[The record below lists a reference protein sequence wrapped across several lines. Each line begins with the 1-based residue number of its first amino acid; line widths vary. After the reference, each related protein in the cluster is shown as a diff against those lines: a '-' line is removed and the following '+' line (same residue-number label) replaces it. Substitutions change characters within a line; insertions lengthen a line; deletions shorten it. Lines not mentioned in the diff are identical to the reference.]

1 MASATTVNEDDGR
14 TIEIGIESITKSGNE
29 VTFTL
34 KQEHVVNLSDS
45 DETDFDDTDFSILI
59 ASTGTEDKF
68 YDYSKLGETWAA
80 PRIIRMP
87 QGNSTN
93 DTIDTDR
100 YVAVLSGGF
109 GAARG
114 VGSALFL
121 VDLEDT
127 VTNGGTIYGADENNG
142 PIKIVDIN
150 TEKIVGGSVIELSL
164 IHI

>member
-14 TIEIGIESITKSGNE
+14 TIEIGINSITKSGNE

-34 KQEHVVNLSDS
+34 KEEHIYNVSDS

-59 ASTGTEDKF
+59 ASAGTENKF

-87 QGNSTN
+87 AGNSEG

-114 VGSALFL
+114 VGSALF
-121 VDLEDT
+121 
-127 VTNGGTIYGADENNG
+127 
-142 PIKIVDIN
+142 
-150 TEKIVGGSVIELSL
+150 
-164 IHI
+164 

>member
-1 MASATTVNEDDGR
+1 M
-14 TIEIGIESITKSGNE
+14 EIGINSITKSGNE

-34 KQEHVVNLSDS
+34 KEEHVYNVSDS
-45 DETDFDDTDFSILI
+45 DETDFDETDFSIVI
-59 ASTGTEDKF
+59 ESTGTENKS
-68 YDYSKLGETWAA
+68 YDYSRLGETWAA

-100 YVAVLSGGF
+100 YVAVLSGGY

-127 VTNGGTIYGADENNG
+127 ITNGGTIY
-142 PIKIVDIN
+142 
-150 TEKIVGGSVIELSL
+150 
-164 IHI
+164 